1 MKVIPAQSCL
11 SDPKDGSLPGS
22 SVHGVSQARILEVG
36 SHSLFQ
42 GVFPTHGWNPHL
54 SHCRQILSHLSYQES
69 LREDPEIHQ
78 IQTQNQANQNDWPKK
93 IQKKCPIKVIQTTTR
108 MQLSNSF

>member
-36 SHSLFQ
+36 SHSLLQ
-42 GVFPTHGWNPHL
+42 GSSRPTDGTHISRIAGRFFP
-54 SHCRQILSHLSYQES
+54 I
-69 LREDPEIHQ
+69 
-78 IQTQNQANQNDWPKK
+78 
-93 IQKKCPIKVIQTTTR
+93 
-108 MQLSNSF
+108 